1 MTNPYR
7 VLIGTEQYGSRAVTV
22 DGSGSGD
29 YVTIQAAIDAAQ
41 SQTPA
46 ADSRWLVRVAPGEY
60 QESLTLY
67 DYIDIA
73 GFGAGYSSHL
83 YSPANQAAIS
93 SGAEA
98 TLSNLRFGGE
108 NDPVIQ
114 TGASFTGTMRFVGC
128 VSDNAYDEVMLFQ
141 LVSGAV
147 EVIGSHLTAHGR
159 IFYPTTG
166 TLRTYDS
173 TFTRDGGESE
183 PPLEIA
189 GAATVEA
196 QRCSFLNTG
205 SGGGAAVK
213 ITASPSSAVFHHC
226 LFRKASGT
234 YSIDTTVTPAVY
246 LANSAANAAVNPAIT
261 GTHDIHPN
269 LHHPHNHQHHRAYRQ
284 RNHHLADHQPQRVH
298 CTDSHPVRQPGR
310 LRRRSGQLPGLAGGL
325 PKAHPVSGAILPALH
340 GGADGRTGQL
350 HGPAH
355 ISRKL
360 EIRI

>member
-29 YVTIQAAIDAAQ
+29 YVTIQAALDSAQ

-60 QESLTLY
+60 TESLTLY

-93 SGAEA
+93 NGAEA

-114 TGASFTGTMRFVGC
+114 TGASFTGVMRFVDC
-128 VSDNAYDEVMLFQ
+128 VSDNIYDEVMLFQ

-147 EVIGSHLTAHGR
+147 EVTGCHLTGQGR
-159 IFYPTTG
+159 VFYLTAG

-173 TFTRDGGESE
+173 VFTRDGGESE

-196 QRCSFLNTG
+196 QRSSFLNTG

-226 LFRKASGT
+226 TFRKASGT

-246 LANSAANAAVNPAIT
+246 LANSAANAAIHPSIT
-261 GTHDIHPN
+261 GTHDIQVDAN
-269 LHHPHNHQHHRAYRQ
+269 F
-284 RNHHLADHQPQRVH
+284 
-298 CTDSHPVRQPGR
+298 
-310 LRRRSGQLPGLAGGL
+310 
-325 PKAHPVSGAILPALH
+325 
-340 GGADGRTGQL
+340 
-350 HGPAH
+350 
-355 ISRKL
+355 
-360 EIRI
+360 